1 MKVSLASVS
10 FNAAHQPARASIR
23 AGRQRVKVEWRDVC
37 GDWCWFI
44 VSGYDLAAKGTVLS
58 LIGQI
63 ERMSA
68 EISLR

>member
-1 MKVSLASVS
+1 MKVSLASIS
-10 FNAAHQPARASIR
+10 FNHAQLPARAVIR
-23 AGRQRVKVEWRDVC
+23 TGRQRVKVEWRDVC

-44 VSGYDLAAKGTVLS
+44 VSGYDRAAKAPVLS
-58 LIGQI
+58 LIEQV